1 MTHQQ
6 WLDMIGKLR
15 DQAIATNNTSLA
27 KIFTVVENAVHA
39 DQTHQ
44 LAETMALY
52 DDDILLPLRNTRVR
66 RQRLGEQKSGVV
78 DFTVGR
84 AIIENNSYP
93 TVLGPML

>member
-1 MTHQQ
+1 MIHQQ
-6 WLDMIGKLR
+6 WLDIIGKLR

-66 RQRLGEQKSGVV
+66 RQRLGEQKLGTAE
-78 DFTVGR
+78 FTVR
-84 AIIENNSYP
+84 KEIFENPFYNK
-93 TVLGPML
+93 VQGPML

>member
-15 DQAIATNNTSLA
+15 DQALATDNIPLT
-27 KIFTVVENAVHA
+27 KIFTVLENAVQA

-66 RQRLGEQKSGVV
+66 RQRLGEQRSGVA

-84 AIIENNSYP
+84 AIIKNNSYP
-93 TVLGPML
+93 KVLGPML